1 MNIIRHFG
9 RWSSEHCR
17 RGFRSKIFRA
27 QKRKSKPLSRR
38 DTEQYFFTK
47 IWLSF
52 GNCADKASRRLLGV
66 QALGKGAV
74 DKVVD
79 TCVAAIAM
87 KATVDEIADMDFAYA
102 PPFSTAIHP
111 LAHAVNVLMN
121 KMDGDLDSMS
131 PAEFAAGAAEGYRIV
146 DVSLQPSIDSAPYVN
161 LSKIAGE
168 VEGLAKDERL
178 LLVCAKGKR
187 AYMAQNRMKFY
198 GYTNTKALEG
208 GTAFNEIDAEN

>member
-1 MNIIRHFG
+1 MVTFSFLADTFSCNG
-9 RWSSEHCR
+9 GGASGSE
-17 RGFRSKIFRA
+17 
-27 QKRKSKPLSRR
+27 
-38 DTEQYFFTK
+38 
-47 IWLSF
+47 
-52 GNCADKASRRLLGV
+52 
-66 QALGKGAV
+66 
-74 DKVVD
+74 
-79 TCVAAIAM
+79 
-87 KATVDEIADMDFAYA
+87 
-102 PPFSTAIHP
+102 
-111 LAHAVNVLMN
+111 
-121 KMDGDLDSMS
+121 
-131 PAEFAAGAAEGYRIV
+131 AAGAAEGYRIV